1 MFCVVFT
8 TVLSFF
14 AAFLWQK
21 LLKSSFFSACPLRD
35 FLATAFVFFLGRF
48 FVCARLLFSQIF
60 FAAAAADLFLR
71 TVRFLC
77 FFCFAFQ
84 RRVRFTVGALAA
96 FVIILVKLFRKSAA
110 PHVLDSFSIMS
121 KEQFA
126 EGEGSA
132 SYGVLFYN
140 TVMAA
145 FIFCLGP

>member
-1 MFCVVFT
+1 M
-8 TVLSFF
+8 
-14 AAFLWQK
+14 
-21 LLKSSFFSACPLRD
+21 RD

-121 KEQFA
+121 EEQFA
-126 EGEGSA
+126 KGAGGA